1 MKNKGDNFTILV
13 MGDGGSG
20 KSTLVNTLLGKTIT
34 TQDSA
39 PSILSTFHTEVQGV
53 PVTVHE
59 TSGVE
64 NLDAERN
71 ADYRNEMCTLLK
83 GGEVDV
89 IIYCLALTETR
100 LRDSIPKSFQ
110 GYHSMGLNWRKT
122 VIALT
127 FANSLPIPKADREAA
142 SFDVA
147 EYFKKRANEF
157 SSEIKKT
164 LKRVGVTCD
173 EAEAIQVIPTQDDA
187 ETALPNGEQW
197 YEPFW
202 SCLLRCWKVAPLP
215 PSTNSA
221 LQPSAQNEMV
231 PTDDGLVRT
240 PPASNNVGDTLQ
252 THPSSNISEPSQSGS
267 TRTGTAKN
275 ECTRP
280 SHYNWCTW
288 CCISPC

>member
-53 PVTVHE
+53 PVTVRE
-59 TSGVE
+59 TNELE
-64 NLDAERN
+64 NTDAKGD
-71 ADYRNEMCTLLK
+71 ADCTNKMHTLLS

-89 IIYCLALTETR
+89 IIYCLKFGETR
-100 LRDSIPKSFQ
+100 MRGSILKSLN
-110 GYHSMGLNWRKT
+110 GYHSMWVDWRKM

-127 FANSLPIPKADREAA
+127 FADNPPCTAEEKQAA
-142 SFDVA
+142 SFDMA
-147 EYFKKRANEF
+147 DYFKRRVNDF

-164 LKRVGVTCD
+164 LKRVGVKCD

-252 THPSSNISEPSQSGS
+252 THQSSNISEPSQSGS
-267 TRTGTAKN
+267 TRTGAAKN
-275 ECTRP
+275 ECTHP